1 MKKAN
6 YVQRRITGRSAKRT
20 ASNTGGRKPS
30 MIPRGTE
37 GTAKSPIKAH
47 EAQAVPLLLHN
58 QARHEMFSQRP
69 ETLLTVPTN
78 ATGIAQKTMSAI
90 VAAHE
95 IVLRS

>member
-1 MKKAN
+1 M
-6 YVQRRITGRSAKRT
+6 
-20 ASNTGGRKPS
+20 
-30 MIPRGTE
+30 
-37 GTAKSPIKAH
+37 AH
-47 EAQAVPLLLHN
+47 TTNLLLHN
-58 QARHEMFSQRP
+58 QANHEMFSHRP